1 MRRMIVALA
10 LAGLMVAGC
19 RVNHTPLRASGE
31 RSGNGQPN
39 AVNGAITAVGLFGG
53 AQVEVKNYPNLCAGR
68 ATLNGGSAEIKDS
81 CFSGDTNVVICTDVT
96 NVSAVRCT
104 PANGAL
110 SIGGSG
116 SDVIAYARVK

>member
-1 MRRMIVALA
+1 MIVALA

-81 CFSGDTNVVICTDVT
+81 CFSGDTNVGDLHRRHERQCRAMHSGKWRALDRRFRQ
-96 NVSAVRCT
+96 RCDR
-104 PANGAL
+104 
-110 SIGGSG
+110 IR
-116 SDVIAYARVK
+116 AR